1 MQICIFALCRK
12 SHRSFCFHPFQKI
25 QKPEERSNASGGGN
39 ERKKRENN
47 RSAAGVLNHR
57 CSLKGIMV
65 KKNSGAEQKPKNG
78 IKKPSP
84 GTQSRLEIVMKLLI
98 LMAKEI

>member
-1 MQICIFALCRK
+1 MLCVENYIFGFVFKK
-12 SHRSFCFHPFQKI
+12 SK
-25 QKPEERSNASGGGN
+25 KTEERSNSSVCVGGN

-78 IKKPSP
+78 IKKVQALRI
-84 GTQSRLEIVMKLLI
+84 GLK
-98 LMAKEI
+98 

>member
-1 MQICIFALCRK
+1 MSKITSLVLFSKNPKTRRK
-12 SHRSFCFHPFQKI
+12 KQFKCVC
-25 QKPEERSNASGGGN
+25 GGN

-65 KKNSGAEQKPKNG
+65 KKNSGVEQKPKNG

-84 GTQSRLEIVMKLLI
+84 GTQNRFEIVMKLLI
-98 LMAKEI
+98 LLAKEI

>member
-1 MQICIFALCRK
+1 MQV
-12 SHRSFCFHPFQKI
+12 
-25 QKPEERSNASGGGN
+25 GGN

-47 RSAAGVLNHR
+47 RSAAGVLNHQ

-65 KKNSGAEQKPKNG
+65 KKNSGAEQKPKDG

-84 GTQSRLEIVMKLLI
+84 GTQSRFEIVMKLLI

>member
-1 MQICIFALCRK
+1 MSKITSLVLFSPIPKNPKTRRK
-12 SHRSFCFHPFQKI
+12 KQCKW
-25 QKPEERSNASGGGN
+25 GGN
-39 ERKKRENN
+39 EGKKRENN

-65 KKNSGAEQKPKNG
+65 KKNSGEEQKPKNG

-84 GTQSRLEIVMKLLI
+84 GTQSRFEIVMKLLI
-98 LMAKEI
+98 LLAKEI